1 MMRLVKNYL
10 MILPFAIYVSNAV
23 NGYYGVTMASLDAPH
38 VVCTELNSDH
48 LPTANL
54 EDLYSENEI

>member
-1 MMRLVKNYL
+1 
-10 MILPFAIYVSNAV
+10 MILPFAIYVCNAV

-54 EDLYSENEI
+54 KDLYSENEI